1 MHSYEEY
8 NEPIQK
14 LISLMKDDYP
24 NDFILEINSFSATI
38 KSNLSTRVFLEEK
51 SLSKQTS
58 KSTYSER
65 SPKKSKVFRY
75 THK

>member
-1 MHSYEEY
+1 MHLYEEY

-24 NDFILEINSFSATI
+24 NDFILEINSFSAII
-38 KSNLSTRVFLEEK
+38 KSNLSTLVFLEED
-51 SLSKQTS
+51 SFSKEPS
-58 KSTYSER
+58 KSTYSKHP
-65 SPKKSKVFRY
+65 PKKSKVFRC

>member
-24 NDFILEINSFSATI
+24 NDFILEINSFSAII
-38 KSNLSTRVFLEEK
+38 KSNLSTRVFLEENSFSEK
-51 SLSKQTS
+51 TS
-58 KSTYSER
+58 KSTYSEHP
-65 SPKKSKVFRY
+65 SKKSKVLRH